1 MTRKARG
8 PFEVKL
14 TRQAAEEGADPSL
27 ARMTIAKQFHGA
39 LEGTSHGQMLSAGT
53 AVPSS
58 AGYVA
63 IERVTGTLDGRRGAF
78 TLQHNATMNR
88 GTPSLAITV
97 VPDSGTDQLE
107 GLTGSMDI
115 IREGGNHSYEF
126 DYSLPEGRS

>member
-1 MTRKARG
+1 MKKASG

-14 TRQAAEEGADPSL
+14 TRQPAEDGADPSL
-27 ARMTIAKQFHGA
+27 ARLTIAKQFHGA
-39 LEGTSHGQMLSAGT
+39 LDGTSHGQMLSAGT
-53 AVPSS
+53 AIPNS

-78 TLQHNATMNR
+78 TLQHHATMTR
-88 GTPSLAITV
+88 GTPALTITV

-115 IREGGNHSYEF
+115 VIEAGKHAYVF
-126 DYSLPEGRS
+126 DYALPESHA